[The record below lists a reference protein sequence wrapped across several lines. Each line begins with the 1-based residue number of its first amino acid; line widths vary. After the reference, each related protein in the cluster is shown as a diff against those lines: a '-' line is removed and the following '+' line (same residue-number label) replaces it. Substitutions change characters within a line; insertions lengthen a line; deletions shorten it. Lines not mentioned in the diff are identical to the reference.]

1 MTTSDP
7 APEPFSTETTA
18 SWRELAVARS
28 VDPAR
33 VRAEK
38 RVQRFLDAALELL
51 SGESGKDFTV
61 QEVVKKSGQSLRSFY
76 QYFAGKH
83 ELLLALFEE
92 SVSSTTVR
100 LRDALEEIDDPL
112 ERLHRFTVDY
122 YRLCRPTATAPKER
136 MAATLGMAEFAQQL
150 MTEHPKE
157 AARAFGPINALLVE
171 LLEATAASG
180 AVRQDLDLRRVAGT
194 VLQATMFSSFA
205 VTIGGLHAGDD
216 TAAEAEELWELL
228 FGGLTAEGHS
238 AVKAPAKAAAK
249 SVAPAKRAP
258 AARKATPKK
267 ATTTEKTAAKKAP
280 AKKPTTARTTKRAA
294 D

>member
-38 RVQRFLDAALELL
+38 RVQRFLDAALEPL
-51 SGESGKDFTV
+51 SGGSGKDFTG

-122 YRLCRPTATAPKER
+122 YRLCRPIATAPKER
-136 MAATLGMAEFAQQL
+136 RAATLGMAEFAQQL

-216 TAAEAEELWELL
+216 TAAEAEALWELL
-228 FGGLTAEGHS
+228 FGGLTAEGRS
-238 AVKAPAKAAAK
+238 AVKAPAA
-249 SVAPAKRAP
+249 
-258 AARKATPKK
+258 KK
-267 ATTTEKTAAKKAP
+267 ATAKETTTIKKTAAKKAP
-280 AKKPTTARTTKRAA
+280 ARKPTTARTTRRAA

>member
-7 APEPFSTETTA
+7 EPEPFSNETTA

-100 LRDALEEIDDPL
+100 LRDALEDVDDPL
-112 ERLHRFTVDY
+112 ERLHRFTADY
-122 YRLCRPTATAPKER
+122 YRLCRPTAAAPKER
-136 MAATLGMAEFAQQL
+136 RAATLGMAEFAQQL

-171 LLEATAASG
+171 LLEEAAASG
-180 AVRQDLDLRRVAGT
+180 AVRRDLDLRRAAGT

-216 TAAEAEELWELL
+216 TAAEAEALWDLL
-228 FGGLTAEGHS
+228 FGGLAAEAGGAVAEPAKAVAKKTAP
-238 AVKAPAKAAAK
+238 VKKAPAKK
-249 SVAPAKRAP
+249 TSAKRAP
-258 AARKATPKK
+258 AAKKAVAKKVPAKK
-267 ATTTEKTAAKKAP
+267 ATTTRAGKRTA
-280 AKKPTTARTTKRAA
+280 